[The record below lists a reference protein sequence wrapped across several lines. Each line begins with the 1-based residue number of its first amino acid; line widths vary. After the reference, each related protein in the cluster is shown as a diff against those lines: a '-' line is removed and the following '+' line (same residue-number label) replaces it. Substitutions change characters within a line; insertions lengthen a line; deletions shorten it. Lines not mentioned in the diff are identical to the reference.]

1 MSNNFL
7 PNPLNREPWV
17 IIPSKNDLKGWNK
30 NSEITF
36 NQINRQTEK
45 YKMFIKTFD
54 FLTENEIH
62 GDYFEFGCHRC
73 RTFRMVLSLAYMH
86 HIKDMNFY
94 AFDSFEGLP
103 ELENSV
109 SVKNWKKGS
118 LTTSEKQF
126 NDIIKKHGL
135 LVDKVSTIKGFY
147 KSSLNNK
154 LKENFKKRK
163 IKASLVTIDC
173 DLYESAVPVF
183 KFLDDFLQEGTIIYL
198 DDLFVGNKGNPD
210 KGVAKAFVEYKK
222 KSRWSFSRHMDVSW
236 WGRTYITNKKTVKNI
251 NQI

>member
-94 AFDSFEGLP
+94 AFDSFEG
-103 ELENSV
+103 
-109 SVKNWKKGS
+109 
-118 LTTSEKQF
+118 
-126 NDIIKKHGL
+126 
-135 LVDKVSTIKGFY
+135 Y
-147 KSSLNNK
+147 
-154 LKENFKKRK
+154 
-163 IKASLVTIDC
+163 
-173 DLYESAVPVF
+173 
-183 KFLDDFLQEGTIIYL
+183 
-198 DDLFVGNKGNPD
+198 
-210 KGVAKAFVEYKK
+210 
-222 KSRWSFSRHMDVSW
+222 
-236 WGRTYITNKKTVKNI
+236 
-251 NQI
+251 